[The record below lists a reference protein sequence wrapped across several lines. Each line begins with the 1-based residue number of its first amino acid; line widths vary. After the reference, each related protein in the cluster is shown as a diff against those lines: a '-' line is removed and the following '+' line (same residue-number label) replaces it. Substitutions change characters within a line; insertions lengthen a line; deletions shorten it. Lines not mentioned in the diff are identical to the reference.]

1 VLASAPM
8 ARAVAEPRI
17 GKALEAWLG
26 ARGGRPETLRPL
38 AGDVSPRRYFR
49 CRTHAGGT
57 AVLATYPPQL
67 RRSCR
72 RFLLSGRLLAQAGVA
87 VPAVEAHACSRG
99 WMLLEDLGTR
109 TLFDLRDR
117 GWARLAPLLL
127 EAAELARRIAGLPAA
142 MVATLNPPLDEALLA
157 RELEQTWEVFLRP
170 RGLVGD
176 DPTSRELRQRVTALC
191 RDLGALPPVPCHR
204 DFMARNLVPRRSAG
218 GRGAA
223 ELVVLDHQD
232 LRLGPPGYDLASLLN
247 DSLFPPPEVEE
258 AVLARA
264 LLPGEASR
272 AAYHR
277 AAVQRTLKA
286 VGTFAAFAARGSHRH
301 LPLIP
306 PTLTRALDH
315 LARLPDGAPLA
326 DELRHRWRDVLVA

>member
-1 VLASAPM
+1 M
-8 ARAVAEPRI
+8 ARAVAQPRI

-26 ARGGRPETLRPL
+26 ARGGRSETLRPL

-49 CRTHAGGT
+49 CRLHAGGT
-57 AVLATYPPQL
+57 AVLATYPPQV

-72 RFLLSGRLLAQAGVA
+72 RFLATGRLLDQVGVT
-87 VPAVEAHACSRG
+87 VPTVVAHACSRG
-99 WMLLEDLGTR
+99 WMLLEDLGPR

-117 GWARLAPLLL
+117 GWERLEPLLTR
-127 EAAELARRIAGLPAA
+127 AAEIAGRIAMVPAA
-142 MVATLNPPLDEALLA
+142 MVATLNPPLDEGLLA
-157 RELEQTWEVFLRP
+157 RELEQTWEVFLHP

-176 DPTSRELRQRVTALC
+176 DPASRELRRRLAVLC
-191 RDLGALPPVPCHR
+191 SELGELPPVPCHR
-204 DFMARNLVPRRSAG
+204 DFMVRNLVPRRRGG
-218 GRGAA
+218 GRRAA

-258 AVLARA
+258 VVLARA
-264 LLPGEASR
+264 LPPGEAPR
-272 AAYHR
+272 AAYHQ

-306 PTLTRALDH
+306 PTLTRALHH
-315 LARLPDGAPLA
+315 LARLPDGGPLA
-326 DELRHRWRDVLVA
+326 ARLRERWQGALAAAEA